1 MLTLKWKTSK
11 YVKCASKTI
20 IPKHIIIKEENIMSG
35 AASFVLGLLGLGAS
49 AGINAGQSIKQKK
62 AVHKAVEEMGY
73 VGTPDVL
80 RMRERVRKEWWDMC
94 GNHYNACKKCKLDY
108 GDPWKTPMCYLT
120 KRWFIAHLNEK
131 GIPYDDVVV
140 NDVTGV
146 TYYEHQN
153 EISRKWMRKLR

>member
-1 MLTLKWKTSK
+1 
-11 YVKCASKTI
+11 
-20 IPKHIIIKEENIMSG
+20 MSG

-108 GDPWKTPMCYLT
+108 GDPWKNQMCYLT

>member
-1 MLTLKWKTSK
+1 
-11 YVKCASKTI
+11 
-20 IPKHIIIKEENIMSG
+20 MSG

-146 TYYEHQN
+146 TYYLHQN
-153 EISRKWMRKLR
+153 EISRKWMQKLR

>member
-1 MLTLKWKTSK
+1 
-11 YVKCASKTI
+11 
-20 IPKHIIIKEENIMSG
+20 MSG

-108 GDPWKTPMCYLT
+108 GDSWKTPMCYLT

>member
-11 YVKCASKTI
+11 YVKYASKTI
-20 IPKHIIIKEENIMSG
+20 IQKNIIIKEENIMSG